1 MNVAKCEQ
9 FLNLGGGQTVVHSII
24 VIFSVCFTFLK
35 INIGVRWE
43 EVIPADCP
51 DLRMSVRN
59 TREASSPCKKHQGL
73 LLEIK
78 ISKLGGLVCDVTLGL
93 GKKAVIS
100 QCQSVSLKH

>member
-24 VIFSVCFTFLK
+24 VSFSVCFTFLK

-43 EVIPADCP
+43 EVIPGDCP

-59 TREASSPCKKHQGL
+59 TQGGQFTMQ
-73 LLEIK
+73 K
-78 ISKLGGLVCDVTLGL
+78 TPGTLIGD
-93 GKKAVIS
+93 
-100 QCQSVSLKH
+100 